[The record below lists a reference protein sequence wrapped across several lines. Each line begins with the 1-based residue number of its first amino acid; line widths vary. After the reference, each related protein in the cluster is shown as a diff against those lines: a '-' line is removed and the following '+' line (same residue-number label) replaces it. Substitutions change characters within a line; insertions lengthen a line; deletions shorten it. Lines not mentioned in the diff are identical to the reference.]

1 MKIYKFIL
9 VINLSL
15 LFSNNSH
22 ILTKMIDSMNWNFR
36 YTTEDKIKVFR
47 LDNESFPV
55 IKIYKDVDS
64 SMKDKIFDTIRDI
77 DNYHLIISNKKI
89 STQNLTTES
98 TSDTLYVYQSITNMI
113 PFVKNR
119 HIIFKMYMSSKNRLN
134 WELVNEN
141 SSKFDRF
148 RTDSYKILD
157 EGAGSWEIINEK
169 LYHFYYM
176 NPKIRV
182 PQFIINKIAENSVLD
197 VFNDILYHAEKI
209 K

>member
-1 MKIYKFIL
+1 MKIYKIIL
-9 VINLSL
+9 VVYLSL
-15 LFSNNSH
+15 LFSNNNH
-22 ILTKMIDSMNWNFR
+22 ILTKMIDSMNWDFR

-47 LDNESFPV
+47 LDNDSFPI
-55 IKIYKDVDS
+55 IKIHKDVDS
-64 SMKDKIFDTIRDI
+64 KMKNKIFNTIRDI

-98 TSDTLYVYQSITNMI
+98 TLDTLYVYQSITNMI
-113 PFVKNR
+113 PLVKNR
-119 HIIFKMYMSSKNRLN
+119 HIIFKMYLSSENRLN
-134 WELVNEN
+134 WELVNKN

-157 EGAGSWEIINEK
+157 EGAGAWEIINDK

-182 PQFIINKIAENSVLD
+182 PQFIINKIAENSVID

>member
-1 MKIYKFIL
+1 MKIYKIML
-9 VINLSL
+9 IVCLSL

-22 ILTKMIDSMNWNFR
+22 ILTKMIDSMNWDFR
-36 YTTEDKIKVFR
+36 YTTEDGIKVFR
-47 LDNESFPV
+47 LDNDSFPV
-55 IKIYKDVDS
+55 IKIHKDIDS
-64 SMKDKIFDTIRDI
+64 SMKNKIFDTIRDI
-77 DNYHLIISNKKI
+77 ENYHLIISNKNI

-98 TSDTLYVYQSITNMI
+98 ISDTLYVYQSITNMI

-141 SSKFDRF
+141 SSRFDRF

-157 EGAGSWEIINEK
+157 EGAGSWEIIDDK

-182 PQFIINKIAENSVLD
+182 PQFIINKVAENSVID
-197 VFNDILYHAEKI
+197 ICKDILYHSEKN
-209 K
+209 

>member
-1 MKIYKFIL
+1 
-9 VINLSL
+9 
-15 LFSNNSH
+15 
-22 ILTKMIDSMNWNFR
+22 
-36 YTTEDKIKVFR
+36 
-47 LDNESFPV
+47 
-55 IKIYKDVDS
+55 
-64 SMKDKIFDTIRDI
+64 
-77 DNYHLIISNKKI
+77 
-89 STQNLTTES
+89 
-98 TSDTLYVYQSITNMI
+98 MI

-141 SSKFDRF
+141 SSIFDRF

-157 EGAGSWEIINEK
+157 EGAGSWEVIDDK

-182 PQFIINKIAENSVLD
+182 PQFIINKIAENSVID
-197 VFNDILYHAEKI
+197 IYKDILYHSEKI